1 MKTQDLIHKAFNSLK
16 TSSEQLFLPNEYTPP
31 RGQKGLRIAKTVQP
45 SKRASFNEVYK
56 NAKEQLL

>member
-1 MKTQDLIHKAFNSLK
+1 MKNTQQKIHSFFNRSN
-16 TSSEQLFLPNEYTPP
+16 ERLFLPNEYTPP

-56 NAKEQLL
+56 NAKEQLLS